1 MPKTPG
7 ATNLHPEPLARERLR
22 WRHHLSAQPVQGLGE
37 VHHPE
42 GLSRGYVR
50 PALPPWDT
58 VGMRFSEP
66 VLSPPSPCL
75 AAETEAAET
84 KSAPDVSRGPLA
96 AT

>member
-1 MPKTPG
+1 MPG

-22 WRHHLSAQPVQGLGE
+22 WRHHSSAQ
-37 VHHPE
+37 
-42 GLSRGYVR
+42 
-50 PALPPWDT
+50 
-58 VGMRFSEP
+58 P

-96 AT
+96 VT